1 VSVATGIDPLALR
14 DCAVVD
20 ALLFDEVAEIAGE
33 WTPELELAASTLE
46 VTYALLRATATLPG
60 GKKLPPLAVP
70 RSRRLAREPR
80 RVSIAEL
87 SQLTG
92 RDLVEVGGDE

>member
-1 VSVATGIDPLALR
+1 MSVATGIDPRALR
-14 DCAVVD
+14 DCAVED

-46 VTYALLRATATLPG
+46 VVYALLRASAKLPG
-60 GKKLPPLAVP
+60 GKALPPLAIP
-70 RSRRLAREPR
+70 RSRTLAREKR

-92 RDLVEVGGDE
+92 RDVVDVGGGA

>member
-1 VSVATGIDPLALR
+1 MSVATGIDPLALR
-14 DCAVVD
+14 DCAVDD
-20 ALLFDEVAEIAGE
+20 ALLFDEIVETADA
-33 WTPELELAASTLE
+33 WTPELELAASNLE
-46 VTYALLRATATLPG
+46 VSYALLRALAKLPG
-60 GKKLPPLAVP
+60 GRSLPPLAIP

-92 RDLVEVGGDE
+92 RDLVDVGGDA